1 MSWAHGMWPE
11 GSSQSLT
18 LLGLNKVL
26 ASAQPKQ
33 VAQKLLPTPFLYS
46 CPSARPGPFL
56 LLSGLALQLFF
67 LSWFSQEGLP
77 GESSLG
83 GIPLV
88 PTTGRELRE

>member
-1 MSWAHGMWPE
+1 MWPE

-26 ASAQPKQ
+26 APAQPKQ
-33 VAQKLLPTPFLYS
+33 VAQRLLPTPFLYS

-56 LLSGLALQLFF
+56 LLPGLALQLF